1 MNANE
6 RKMKMFGE
14 MVKLVFNNLLKDK
27 IDDIPYSFASG
38 PGGITAAKNDALTA
52 MGLDPAANA
61 DTELSHEVDAALNL
75 EQVELPLVVV
85 NRSICDECSR
95 GDGRE
100 CANPCIYEHS
110 YDRDCYT
117 DDRGDGRSGAGC
129 EARRESRPAGENSGH
144 DNGSATAR
152 APDPPIIENGK
163 CQSCGRC
170 ISRCRLGAI
179 NDKIEFIPMS
189 KYLGSG
195 IPVYAAVAPAIA
207 GQYGRNV
214 SMGKLRSALK
224 SIGFA
229 DMVEV
234 ALFADMVT
242 LKEADE
248 FSRLVNTEKDFLI
261 TSCCCPIWVNL
272 LTRHFGKLY
281 DRLTKTV
288 SPMIAA
294 GRIIKTLFP
303 GCKTVFIGPCVAK
316 KAEAKQPDLAGAIDY
331 VLTFNELDQVFQA
344 LGIDLSR
351 MPDDNKEQ
359 SSLGGRTYARTG
371 GVSRAVEITL
381 DRIAPRRSVKFKAIQ
396 ADGVAEC
403 KKLLESIKEGR
414 IEANFIEGMGCEGG
428 CVGGPKRNREVAEGT
443 ECVEEYGRQ
452 ASFTNPIDNINVK
465 QLLKFLESMEKEQFD
480 RLLLR

>member
-1 MNANE
+1 MNTNE

-14 MVKLVFNNLLKDK
+14 MVKLVFNNWLKDEV
-27 IDDIPYSFASG
+27 DDVPYSFASG
-38 PGGITAAKNDALTA
+38 PGGIIAAKNDALTA
-52 MGLDPAANA
+52 MGLSPTASA
-61 DTELSHEVDAALNL
+61 DTELSHEVDAALGL

-95 GDGRE
+95 GNGRE
-100 CANPCIYEHS
+100 CANPCVYEHS
-110 YDRDCYT
+110 YARDCYNYAGG
-117 DDRGDGRSGAGC
+117 RGDGSSSDGC
-129 EARRESRPAGENSGH
+129 NRG
-144 DNGSATAR
+144 DNR
-152 APDPPIIENGK
+152 PIIENGK

-170 ISRCRLGAI
+170 ISRCPLGAI

-189 KYLGSG
+189 KYLDSG

-224 SIGFA
+224 AIGFA

>member
-1 MNANE
+1 
-6 RKMKMFGE
+6 
-14 MVKLVFNNLLKDK
+14 
-27 IDDIPYSFASG
+27 
-38 PGGITAAKNDALTA
+38 
-52 MGLDPAANA
+52 
-61 DTELSHEVDAALNL
+61 
-75 EQVELPLVVV
+75 
-85 NRSICDECSR
+85 
-95 GDGRE
+95 
-100 CANPCIYEHS
+100 
-110 YDRDCYT
+110 
-117 DDRGDGRSGAGC
+117 
-129 EARRESRPAGENSGH
+129 
-144 DNGSATAR
+144 
-152 APDPPIIENGK
+152 
-163 CQSCGRC
+163 
-170 ISRCRLGAI
+170 
-179 NDKIEFIPMS
+179 
-189 KYLGSG
+189 
-195 IPVYAAVAPAIA
+195 
-207 GQYGRNV
+207 
-214 SMGKLRSALK
+214 
-224 SIGFA
+224 
-229 DMVEV
+229 
-234 ALFADMVT
+234 
-242 LKEADE
+242 
-248 FSRLVNTEKDFLI
+248 
-261 TSCCCPIWVNL
+261 
-272 LTRHFGKLY
+272 
-281 DRLTKTV
+281 
-288 SPMIAA
+288 MIAA

-316 KAEAKQPDLAGAIDY
+316 KAEAKQPDLAGALDY